1 MEVTTETEKKNIHLE
16 NWKTMSRALYYLTTD
31 AIYVN
36 FTITLSRGHHNKW
49 IWKNTNI
56 NSFFL
61 KRNDA

>member
-36 FTITLSRGHHNKW
+36 TLSRPPQ
-49 IWKNTNI
+49 
-56 NSFFL
+56 
-61 KRNDA
+61 